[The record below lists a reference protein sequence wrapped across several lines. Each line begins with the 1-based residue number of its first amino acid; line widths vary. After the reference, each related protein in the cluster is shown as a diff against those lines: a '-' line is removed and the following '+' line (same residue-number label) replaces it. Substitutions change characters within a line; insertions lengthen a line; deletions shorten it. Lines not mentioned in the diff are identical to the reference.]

1 MKMPFFFTVLF
12 FFLGFYGN
20 AQKDTVLLRKI
31 EATNSVHSTRPS
43 SLHAYLESLPTHFI
57 SYLNQTGKYA
67 VIDLSSVFSESNLD
81 LELEN
86 SAVFEAAEKKLL
98 KKPKYILNCMV
109 TAFVEKQVKV
119 KNPLDG
125 STRINRDIFV
135 SATMQLI
142 NRENPAD
149 QKTFQVPDFSDSWDE
164 DIFGSSSET
173 NLIRVQK
180 IEAFAKKS
188 AEQMSNSFISGL
200 EQKIYVYEKTGN
212 QCTILAGYKN
222 GVQVGQV
229 YNVGIA
235 KQIFHPITK
244 QLMSGTTFT
253 KIGEIKVISTQADV
267 ATCEII
273 EDLGINTD
281 VEGERLPLARLASE

>member
-1 MKMPFFFTVLF
+1 MMKTFFYFSLHAILAF
-12 FFLGFYGN
+12 SAF
-20 AQKDTVLLRKI
+20 AQKDTVLLRQI
-31 EATNSVHSTRPS
+31 NATNAVQATHPA
-43 SLHAYLESLPTHFI
+43 SLNAYLESLPTHFI
-57 SYLNQTGKYA
+57 SYLNQTGKFA
-67 VIDLSSVFSESNLD
+67 VIDLKSVFSESNLD

-86 SAVFEAAEKKLL
+86 SAVFEAAENKLI
-98 KKPKYILNCMV
+98 KKPKYILNCSV
-109 TAFVEKQVKV
+109 TAFIEKQVKV
-119 KNPLDG
+119 KNPLDD

-135 SATMQLI
+135 SATMQLV

-164 DIFGSSSET
+164 DVFGSSNGSD
-173 NLIRVQK
+173 LVRIQK

-188 AEQMSNSFISGL
+188 AQQMADSFVSGV
-200 EQKIYVYEKTGN
+200 EQKIYVYKKTGN

-222 GVQVGQV
+222 GVEVGQI

-235 KQIFHPITK
+235 KQIIHPITK
-244 QLMSGTTFT
+244 KVMSGTTFT

-281 VEGERLPLARLASE
+281 VEGEKLPLARLATK

>member
-1 MKMPFFFTVLF
+1 MKTFFYFSLYAILAF
-12 FFLGFYGN
+12 SGF
-20 AQKDTVLLRKI
+20 AQKDTVLLRQI
-31 EATNSVHSTRPS
+31 NATNAVQATHPA
-43 SLHAYLESLPTHFI
+43 SLNAYLESLPTHFI

-67 VIDLSSVFSESNLD
+67 VIDLNSVFSESNLD

-86 SAVFEAAEKKLL
+86 SAVFEAAEKKLF
-98 KKPKYILNCMV
+98 KKPKYILNCSV

-119 KNPLDG
+119 KNPLDD

-135 SATMQLI
+135 SATMQLV

-164 DIFGSSSET
+164 DVFGSSNGSD
-173 NLIRVQK
+173 LVRIQK

-188 AEQMSNSFISGL
+188 AEQMADSFVSGV

-222 GVQVGQV
+222 GVEVGQI

-235 KQIFHPITK
+235 KQIIHPITK
-244 QLMSGTTFT
+244 KVMSGTTFT

-281 VEGERLPLARLASE
+281 VEGEKLPLARLATK